1 MFLDFSTF
9 TLSFRKRE
17 VVWFSNSN
25 YSEGREDG
33 CVVSSLSRARPF
45 LRLWD
50 SQEAFWSDDG
60 KSPSHETPLV
70 VSARFWWSFLSTT
83 QNWTQSLSSSVPKP
97 KNRVIRFTIACK
109 GQGRMSAVWVACLS
123 AHSGGLSRISRWLM
137 VVLLFLVFSLLFFPI
152 YIIPHCL
159 QAPQML
165 SREYA
170 GQHVIDVVGASGK
183 HCRADHV
190 VLG

>member
-9 TLSFRKRE
+9 TLSFRTRE

-50 SQEAFWSDDG
+50 IHRPFWSDDG
-60 KSPSHETPLV
+60 NWPSHETPLV
-70 VSARFWWSFLSTT
+70 VSARFWLSFLSTT

-97 KNRVIRFTIACK
+97 KDRVIRFTTACK

-123 AHSGGLSRISRWLM
+123 AHFGGLSRIPRWLM
-137 VVLLFLVFSLLFFPI
+137 MVLLFLGFSLLFFP
-152 YIIPHCL
+152 
-159 QAPQML
+159 L
-165 SREYA
+165 STLYSLPA
-170 GQHVIDVVGASGK
+170 GSPNAQ
-183 HCRADHV
+183 
-190 VLG
+190 